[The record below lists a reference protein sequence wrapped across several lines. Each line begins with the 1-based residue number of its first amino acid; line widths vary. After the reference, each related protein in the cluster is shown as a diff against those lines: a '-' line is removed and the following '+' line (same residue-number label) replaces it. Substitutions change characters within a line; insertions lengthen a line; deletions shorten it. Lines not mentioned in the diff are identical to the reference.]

1 MKYKGKSVEI
11 IGSKTL
17 FGKDTVWIHIL
28 EDNTFVQVLRSD
40 LEDDITD
47 DKKIGMSYLR
57 YVAIAARIKEE
68 MAQKRLLAP
77 YESSLIPLP
86 HQILV
91 LEKIM
96 QGVQTRFLL
105 ADEVGMGKTIEA
117 GLIIKEKKLRGELK
131 RILLV
136 VPKSAMLQWQ
146 QELKEHFN
154 ESFYIYDSEF
164 ISGMARTFAS
174 FEAEEELNF
183 WKQHNQIIVSTDALK
198 PLIARQGWTEDKID
212 EYNRYRLESVVNA
225 DFDMLIL
232 DEAHRMGGSTA
243 LVSRYQMAETLCNS
257 VPNVLL
263 LSATPHRGKSDHF
276 RRVLQLIDSDTF
288 TGEGTPSIQE
298 IEPYIMRSEKRNA
311 VENKKKKLFQPRN
324 TVRINVNL
332 DNDQHRLQIALYK
345 RVTEYVRYCFG
356 KAKHGNRNATG
367 LVMVMMQK
375 LASSSTAA
383 ILSAM
388 QTRLWRLQNGC
399 VDDISNYDEE
409 ETVDFEDLNT
419 EDYSVEYPNANYIN
433 EETALAE
440 LITEAQN
447 CLANEQDAKTTALIQ
462 NIYSLQD
469 KYNDSNLKILVFT
482 EFRKTQAYLTEQLE
496 KAGFTTVGINDSM
509 DLQERQKALI
519 KFKNNAQVMIATD
532 AAGESLNMQFCNIVF
547 NYDLPWNPM
556 AIEQRIGRVDRIGQK
571 HPVIAYNMLTNNSVD
586 TRVYEIIVEKL
597 DAILNELGIDKSGDV
612 LDSTIN
618 MKDVNHLYLQSL
630 LDPKRFEFAS
640 ESWLYE
646 IRQKLHDYKATE
658 GLLPSFSEQD
668 IVKES
673 AGEVKYSP
681 LPVWLEELLDLYA
694 ISENGKI
701 NKLLTGITEYEING
715 QKINACFDSSS
726 IGFNP
731 ECEHLTLQH
740 PYIKRLLD
748 GIDGNS
754 QKKIPV
760 IKSHD
765 GNDING
771 FLTVW
776 KISAKNNYETKITY
790 SAQFVADNGKV
801 YAPYGNDIWNR
812 LVQTKDAFEYCG
824 EMPYNLDFDNNSIL
838 QNNLHAVFHRME
850 CEIENNLKSIFE
862 KKVRAID
869 YSEQRISKIGISNIR
884 NSKLKR
890 LKEERKNWQAG
901 FEKSKSIIPDVTMIL
916 TVRVNG

>member
-1 MKYKGKSVEI
+1 
-11 IGSKTL
+11 
-17 FGKDTVWIHIL
+17 
-28 EDNTFVQVLRSD
+28 
-40 LEDDITD
+40 
-47 DKKIGMSYLR
+47 
-57 YVAIAARIKEE
+57 
-68 MAQKRLLAP
+68 
-77 YESSLIPLP
+77 
-86 HQILV
+86 
-91 LEKIM
+91 
-96 QGVQTRFLL
+96 
-105 ADEVGMGKTIEA
+105 
-117 GLIIKEKKLRGELK
+117 
-131 RILLV
+131 
-136 VPKSAMLQWQ
+136 
-146 QELKEHFN
+146 
-154 ESFYIYDSEF
+154 
-164 ISGMARTFAS
+164 
-174 FEAEEELNF
+174 
-183 WKQHNQIIVSTDALK
+183 
-198 PLIARQGWTEDKID
+198 
-212 EYNRYRLESVVNA
+212 
-225 DFDMLIL
+225 
-232 DEAHRMGGSTA
+232 
-243 LVSRYQMAETLCNS
+243 
-257 VPNVLL
+257 
-263 LSATPHRGKSDHF
+263 
-276 RRVLQLIDSDTF
+276 
-288 TGEGTPSIQE
+288 
-298 IEPYIMRSEKRNA
+298 
-311 VENKKKKLFQPRN
+311 
-324 TVRINVNL
+324 
-332 DNDQHRLQIALYK
+332 
-345 RVTEYVRYCFG
+345 
-356 KAKHGNRNATG
+356 
-367 LVMVMMQK
+367 
-375 LASSSTAA
+375 
-383 ILSAM
+383 
-388 QTRLWRLQNGC
+388 
-399 VDDISNYDEE
+399 
-409 ETVDFEDLNT
+409 
-419 EDYSVEYPNANYIN
+419 
-433 EETALAE
+433 
-440 LITEAQN
+440 
-447 CLANEQDAKTTALIQ
+447 
-462 NIYSLQD
+462 
-469 KYNDSNLKILVFT
+469 
-482 EFRKTQAYLTEQLE
+482 
-496 KAGFTTVGINDSM
+496 
-509 DLQERQKALI
+509 
-519 KFKNNAQVMIATD
+519 
-532 AAGESLNMQFCNIVF
+532 
-547 NYDLPWNPM
+547 M

-731 ECEHLTLQH
+731 ESEHLTLQH

-760 IKSHD
+760 ITSHD

-801 YAPYGNDIWNR
+801 YAPYGNDVWNR

-850 CEIENNLKSIFE
+850 CEIENNLKNIFE

-890 LKEERKNWQAG
+890 LKEERKNWKAA